1 MNLKNKWVGLEMMQK
16 YAYPHNDHLDALA
29 IKIDSFMK
37 IAHQKMAKRDIN
49 GLIIYVQKILTY

>member
-49 GLIIYVQKILTY
+49 GLLFMYKKI